1 MRRRYPAGVLARV
14 LAEQPADAPGG
25 LRTGEQVAL
34 GVVAAEL
41 VVEPT
46 VMDA

>member
-14 LAEQPADAPGG
+14 LAEQLADAPGG
-25 LRTGEQVAL
+25 LRAGEQVAL

-41 VVEPT
+41 VEL
-46 VMDA
+46 DA